1 MTYSLHPE
9 AEAELME
16 AAIYL
21 AEHASRKVAKA
32 YLDEFE
38 RIAGIVEIYP
48 GLGSPADGGYRVYP
62 FARFKYS
69 LVYFDDVH
77 GLLILAVA
85 PHSREPGYWKSRD
98 TRNQFAATAEGRAG
112 ASRLSALATPAG
124 RRKLTP
130 PRCRWPS
137 AAAPGRPAPPLP
149 LNG

>member
-1 MTYSLHPE
+1 
-9 AEAELME
+9 ME

-77 GLLILAVA
+77 GLLISSSQQVLYQT
-85 PHSREPGYWKSRD
+85 E
-98 TRNQFAATAEGRAG
+98 
-112 ASRLSALATPAG
+112 
-124 RRKLTP
+124 
-130 PRCRWPS
+130 
-137 AAAPGRPAPPLP
+137 
-149 LNG
+149 